1 MSYGTSQPYIASYV
15 LLKQEGKFAFVLRGE
30 NTKWMQGFYSLPSG
44 KIEVNEA
51 ASAAAI
57 REAKEEV
64 GISIKPDKLRHV
76 LTMQRNDA
84 GNTYQ
89 EWVDFFF
96 EATGWEGVVHNA
108 EPHMHDA
115 VAWFTLDELPKN
127 IVPNVRAAFEA
138 IQKGTTFTEF
148 GWH

>member
-1 MSYGTSQPYIASYV
+1 
-15 LLKQEGKFAFVLRGE
+15 
-30 NTKWMQGFYSLPSG
+30 MQGFYGLPSG

-64 GISIKPDKLRHV
+64 GISIKPGQLRHV
-76 LTMQRNDA
+76 LTMHRNDA

-96 EATGWEGVVHNA
+96 EATGWEGEAHNA
-108 EPHMHDA
+108 EPYMHDA
-115 VAWFTLDELPKN
+115 VAWLALDELPEN
-127 IVPNVRAAFEA
+127 IIPNVRAALEA

-148 GWH
+148 GF